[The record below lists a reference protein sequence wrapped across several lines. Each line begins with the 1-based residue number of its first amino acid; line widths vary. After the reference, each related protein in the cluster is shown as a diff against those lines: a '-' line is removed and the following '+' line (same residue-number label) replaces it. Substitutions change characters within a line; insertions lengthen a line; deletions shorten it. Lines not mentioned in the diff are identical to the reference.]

1 MPDVEDLAEAEINKS
16 SLREGAPTS
25 PMSRWMRPQEQPME
39 GSAGATMDISLLTD
53 ASESELAL
61 GLSFAQ
67 TEPTVPPSTEE
78 KESSRA

>member
-1 MPDVEDLAEAEINKS
+1 
-16 SLREGAPTS
+16 
-25 PMSRWMRPQEQPME
+25 ME

>member
-1 MPDVEDLAEAEINKS
+1 MANVEDPAEAEINKY
-16 SLREGAPTS
+16 SLREGVPTS
-25 PMSRWMRPQEQPME
+25 PMSRQMRPQEQLRE
-39 GSAGATMDISLLTD
+39 GSAGATMDVSLLTD

>member
-1 MPDVEDLAEAEINKS
+1 
-16 SLREGAPTS
+16 
-25 PMSRWMRPQEQPME
+25 MRPQEQPME
-39 GSAGATMDISLLTD
+39 GSAGAMMDVFLLTD

>member
-1 MPDVEDLAEAEINKS
+1 
-16 SLREGAPTS
+16 
-25 PMSRWMRPQEQPME
+25 MSRRMRPRERPME
-39 GSAGATMDISLLTD
+39 GIAGATMDILLLTA

-78 KESSRA
+78 KESPRA

>member
-1 MPDVEDLAEAEINKS
+1 MTNVEDPAEAEINKY
-16 SLREGAPTS
+16 SLRKGAPVI
-25 PMSRWMRPQEQPME
+25 PMSRWMRPQERPME
-39 GSAGATMDISLLTD
+39 GSADATMDALLLTD